1 MIDLD
6 HFKQIND
13 TYGHLMGDRVL
24 VEITEVVRNTLRDE
38 DVLIRYGGEELLLV
52 LPGADLKM
60 GASIADRIRRLIEDM
75 VIISENQKLKVT
87 ASMGVSAIPRAF
99 TDNELQLIKAADDA
113 LYQAK
118 AAGRNRVLST
128 R

>member
-1 MIDLD
+1 
-6 HFKQIND
+6 
-13 TYGHLMGDRVL
+13 MGV
-24 VEITEVVRNTLRDE
+24 
-38 DVLIRYGGEELLLV
+38 
-52 LPGADLKM
+52 
-60 GASIADRIRRLIEDM
+60 SIADRIRHLIAALE
-75 VIISENQKLKVT
+75 LKDDNGNPLPIT
-87 ASMGVSAIPRAF
+87 ASIGVSAIPRAF